1 MSKRLTVYEQHKIF
15 QRLVALQD
23 EGMSVKESRAIICD
37 KYAVTLFRLKQVEDR
52 GIKRDWLSKTA
63 VAARGSKQ

>member
-23 EGMSVKESRAIICD
+23 EGKGVKESRAIICS
-37 KYAVTLFRLKQVEDR
+37 KYGLTQFRLKQVEDR
-52 GIKRDWLSKTA
+52 GISRDWLSKPA
-63 VAARGSKQ
+63 LIARGSK